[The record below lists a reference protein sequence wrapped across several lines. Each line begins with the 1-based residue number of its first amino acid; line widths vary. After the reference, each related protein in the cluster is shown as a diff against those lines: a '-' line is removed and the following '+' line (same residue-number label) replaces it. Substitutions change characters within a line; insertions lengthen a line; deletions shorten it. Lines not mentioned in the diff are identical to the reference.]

1 MDNSKVFNEGMRKAK
16 RIINDYLYPAI
27 ERSCSKLIDHALKER
42 EYDGFT
48 GNTQTSYACGIYY
61 NGGLMGMVI
70 SGNTMRKPVRIKI
83 RKGERV
89 YLSNPYEGKDRT
101 VVGKVDVSGEFGA
114 DSAADFLYSYRPF
127 ITKGFSIV
135 MTTGT
140 EYSEYLENVRNL
152 NVLTDTSKSGKDI
165 LLKELKPI
173 SHES

>member
-1 MDNSKVFNEGMRKAK
+1 
-16 RIINDYLYPAI
+16 
-27 ERSCSKLIDHALKER
+27 
-42 EYDGFT
+42 
-48 GNTQTSYACGIYY
+48 
-61 NGGLMGMVI
+61 MGMVI

-114 DSAADFLYSYRPF
+114 DSAADFLSSCRPF

-140 EYSEYLENVRNL
+140 EYSEYLEKREEL
-152 NVLTDTSKSGKDI
+152 ECTDRHIQIWEGHFVERIKAHI
-165 LLKELKPI
+165 P
-173 SHES
+173 